1 MNKEKNR
8 EHKYRKKKVVG
19 RLIFLIL
26 YSAFLIIISIFLITS
41 NFNAVIVILIVVFL
55 FLLVI
60 GPVIN
65 GIQKTIYSRAF
76 SDKKSKSKTGY
87 QEYKELLQKEKEI
100 ESKELKLDKK
110 INLNFK
116 YKKPLIRK
124 CKNCGMTLVSH
135 AKKCPNCGEKL
146 SY

>member
-1 MNKEKNR
+1 MNKENK
-8 EHKYRKKKVVG
+8 KYRNKKVIG

-26 YSAFLIIISIFLITS
+26 YSAFLITISIFLITS
-41 NFNAVIVILIVVFL
+41 NFNPVIVILIVVFL
-55 FLLVI
+55 FLLVL

-65 GIQKTIYSRAF
+65 GIQKTIYSRTF
-76 SDKKSKSKTGY
+76 LDKKGKTKTGY

-100 ESKELKLDKK
+100 EPKELKFDTN

-135 AKKCPNCGEKL
+135 VKKCPNCGEKL